1 MDLESV
7 NKLRIIEL
15 KKLID
20 NANYSYYTLDKPEI
34 EDSLYDSL
42 YRELINIESNFP
54 KLKTEDSPTNRL
66 GGQISKGFEKVI
78 HSIPLYSLDNA
89 FNYEELKDWISK
101 IKKLLKEKN
110 QTDLVNDFLMAE
122 LKIDGNAICLL
133 YTSDAADE

>member
-42 YRELINIESNFP
+42 YRELINIENNFP
-54 KLKTEDSPTNRL
+54 KLKN
-66 GGQISKGFEKVI
+66 
-78 HSIPLYSLDNA
+78 
-89 FNYEELKDWISK
+89 
-101 IKKLLKEKN
+101 
-110 QTDLVNDFLMAE
+110 
-122 LKIDGNAICLL
+122 
-133 YTSDAADE
+133 